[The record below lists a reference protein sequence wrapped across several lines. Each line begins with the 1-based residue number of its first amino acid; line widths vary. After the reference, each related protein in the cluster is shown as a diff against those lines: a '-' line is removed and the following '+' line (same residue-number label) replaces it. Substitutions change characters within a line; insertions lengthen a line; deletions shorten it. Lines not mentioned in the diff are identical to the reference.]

1 MAVPDGRRVEVGAR
15 VEFQART
22 WQVTGLVEGRVHL
35 AADDGATGCVLAAL
49 LVAADDFAVVGR
61 RADELPAAEVWQ
73 ALPLAARER
82 ALAWLRHIREIETG
96 LPGGAGSG
104 GEPRPAYDPQRFTL
118 AEREHAK
125 AAELAGLG
133 WTKVGRATVQRRR
146 IAYHK
151 QGLMGLVDQR
161 TVRPRSATGRADERV
176 VAAVLEAL
184 RDLRGRKAT
193 TVKQVIERAEQM
205 VGTRYGPGRVKMPSA
220 ASMYRLV
227 KALSDPAEPLGSPA
241 RTATG
246 PRRIGG
252 PPSALRP
259 AERVHVATARLGSPV
274 AGEDGRL
281 VAVSVTAAVDEA
293 TGCVLA
299 AVLHPQDSAA
309 ELPVLLAEMAVPRP
323 LRAGWPGLLRRA
335 HEDWPRRLM
344 PLQARLE
351 TTAARPAAVPQTLVL
366 DAAGPAVTSWFLT
379 VCEGLGVSVE
389 SARGRVH
396 GAQDACGHTLGVLAG
411 AFTRYAAGLADA
423 ARPVA
428 GHGEDDAGA
437 AGGWFSLPHLQDL
450 LDEWITATWHTRPQ
464 EALRHPLLPRAALT
478 PDEMWRVLL
487 GASGAVPLP
496 LNGHHFAELLPVCR
510 KAVTDAGVRLGR
522 RRYDDECLNEH
533 RGRSCPTTND
543 GRWEVHHHPYDVRQ
557 VYIRL
562 PDGLLHPLPW
572 TDQAHAQRPFD
583 ATVHHRITQVLAGR
597 TSGGTFSGPDPGTG
611 ARAQAG
617 RPTSQVANAMAVPEP
632 GGGPAADGTAGGGQ
646 EFGLWDAQ
654 TEAGQW

>member
-1 MAVPDGRRVEVGAR
+1 MTAVPGGRRVEVGAR
-15 VEFQART
+15 VEFQGRT
-22 WQVTGLVEGRVHL
+22 WQVTGLVDGRVHL
-35 AADDGATGCVLAAL
+35 AADDGATGCVLASL

-61 RADELPAAEVWQ
+61 RADDLPAAEVWQ

-125 AAELAGLG
+125 AAELAALG
-133 WTKVGRATVQRRR
+133 WTKVGRNTVQRRR
-146 IAYHK
+146 LAYHK
-151 QGLMGLVDQR
+151 EGLMGLVDQR

-193 TVKQVIERAEQM
+193 TVKQVIDRAERM
-205 VGTRYGPGRVKMPSA
+205 VVGRYGPGVKLPSA

-246 PRRIGG
+246 PRRSGG

-259 AERVHVATARLGSPV
+259 AERVHVATARLGSRV
-274 AGEDGRL
+274 VGEDGRL

-299 AVLHPQDSAA
+299 AVLHPQESGA

-335 HEDWPRRLM
+335 HEDWPRRLL

-351 TTAARPAAVPQTLVL
+351 TTAARPAAVPETLVL

-389 SARGRVH
+389 SVHTRGNSAP
-396 GAQDACGHTLGVLAG
+396 GACGHTLGVLAG

-437 AGGWFSLPHLQDL
+437 AGAWFSMPRLQDL
-450 LDEWITATWHTRPQ
+450 LDEWITARWHTRPQ

-496 LNGHHFAELLPVCR
+496 LSGQHFAELLPVCR

-522 RRYDDECLNEH
+522 RRYDEECLNEH
-533 RGRSCPTTND
+533 RGRSCPTTDD
-543 GRWEVHHHPYDVRQ
+543 GRWEVHHHPHDVRH

-611 ARAQAG
+611 ARAQAV
-617 RPTSQVANAMAVPEP
+617 RPTSQVADAMPEP

-654 TEAGQW
+654 AEAGQW

>member
-1 MAVPDGRRVEVGAR
+1 MGAR
-15 VEFQART
+15 VTFEGHT
-22 WQVTGLVEGRVHL
+22 WQVTGLVDGRVHL
-35 AADDGATGCVLAAL
+35 VADDGATGCVLAAL
-49 LVAADDFAVVGR
+49 LVAADDFAVVGQS
-61 RADELPAAEVWQ
+61 ADELPAAEVWQ

-125 AAELAGLG
+125 AAELAALG
-133 WTKVGRATVQRRR
+133 WTKVSRNTVQRRR

-161 TVRPRSATGRADERV
+161 TVRSRSATGRADERV

-184 RDLRGRKAT
+184 RDLRGRKST
-193 TVKQVIERAEQM
+193 TVKQVIERAERI
-205 VGTRYGPGRVKMPSA
+205 VVRRYGPGRVKLPSP

-227 KALSDPAEPLGSPA
+227 KALSDPAEPVGSPA

-252 PPSALRP
+252 PPPALRP
-259 AERVHVATARLGSPV
+259 AERVHVATARLGARV
-274 AGEDGRL
+274 VGEDGRL

-299 AVLHPQDSAA
+299 AVLHPQESGA

-323 LRAGWPGLLRRA
+323 LRAGWPGLLGRA
-335 HEDWPRRLM
+335 HEGGWPRRLL

-351 TTAARPAAVPQTLVL
+351 ATAARPAAVPETLVL
-366 DAAGPAVTSWFLT
+366 DAAGPAVTSWLLT

-389 SARGRVH
+389 SVRGR
-396 GAQDACGHTLGVLAG
+396 GNSAPGSCGHTLGVLAG
-411 AFTRYAAGLADA
+411 AFTRYAAALADA
-423 ARPVA
+423 ARPDA

-450 LDEWITATWHTRPQ
+450 LDEWITARWHTRPQ

-487 GASGAVPLP
+487 GATGSVPLP
-496 LNGHHFAELLPVCR
+496 LSGQHFAELLPVCR

-533 RGRSCPTTND
+533 RGRSCPTTDD

-562 PDGLLHPLPW
+562 PDGLLYPLRW

-583 ATVHHRITQVLAGR
+583 ATVHRRITQVLAGR
-597 TSGGTFSGPDPGTG
+597 TSGGTCSGPDPGTG
-611 ARAQAG
+611 ARAQAV
-617 RPTSQVANAMAVPEP
+617 RPTSQVADAMAVPEP
-632 GGGPAADGTAGGGQ
+632 GSGPAADGTTGGGQ

-654 TEAGQW
+654 AEAGQW